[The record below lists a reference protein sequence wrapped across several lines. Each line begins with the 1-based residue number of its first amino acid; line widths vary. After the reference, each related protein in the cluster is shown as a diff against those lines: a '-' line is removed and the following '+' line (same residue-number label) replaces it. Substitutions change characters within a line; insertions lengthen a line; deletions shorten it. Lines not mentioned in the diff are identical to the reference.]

1 MSGVITAVVVAAA
14 ATVYSITEQRKARK
28 QQRRAAKIAQKRAD
42 LERRRSAVA
51 SVEDARQLIG
61 SLQNVAAQTGAQ
73 KGSGTLGAQ
82 GSVAAQLGDNLTFN
96 EQLNAFA
103 QQQASYLDKA
113 AKAQFN
119 AQAAAQIAQVAASFV
134 SLSGSSQGGAKF
146 SKPTSPNTTGY
157 TGPVTGYTQ
166 GPSFSQQSGITGFN
180 IGF

>member
-1 MSGVITAVVVAAA
+1 MSGVVTAVVAVT
-14 ATVYSITEQRKARK
+14 ATAYSISEQRKARK
-28 QQRRAAKIAQKRAD
+28 QQRRAAKVAQKRAD
-42 LERRRSAVA
+42 LERRRAAVA

-61 SLQNVAAQTGAQ
+61 SLQNVAAQTGGQ
-73 KGSGTLGAQ
+73 GGSGTLGAQ
-82 GSVAAQLGDNLTFN
+82 GSVAAQLGANLTFN

-119 AQAAAQIAQVAASFV
+119 AQAAAQIAQVAASFM
-134 SLSGSSQGGAKF
+134 SFSGSQGGAKF

-157 TGPVTGYTQ
+157 TGSVTGYTQ